1 MPVEVGE
8 VADAAAVL
16 RPEGK
21 YRYGGAGEAW
31 PPQVEGRL
39 GVFHGPGLMGGDVA
53 GQLQD
58 TVVPVLPDGAAVSGI
73 ALDELEFQPPAQF
86 LRGEVDCP
94 AGAVHRGHLHCPGGI
109 PSSQY
114 GGVSADGQDAVLLYC
129 RSRHPDDDLAG
140 VEVGLGGLAVR
151 VGEEYLGEGGGEE
164 GSLSR
169 IALPLVVEEE
179 LPGRAVQAQD
189 PFRAGLVEGGA
200 VL

>member
-1 MPVEVGE
+1 MERIQSPNILRSVKSPMPQLFC
-8 VADAAAVL
+8 VL
-16 RPEGK
+16 RANTGTAVPEKRGLPRWK
-21 YRYGGAGEAW
+21 DAW
-31 PPQVEGRL
+31 EY
-39 GVFHGPGLMGGDVA
+39 VA

-164 GSLSR
+164 GCLSR

-189 PFRAGLVEGGA
+189 SLSACLIEGGT